1 MIRGYTRLV
10 YVCRLD
16 IHIRICILYKHMFN
30 TISARQIQ
38 REYKKVL
45 QKANKS
51 KEPIVVMANNKP
63 LGAIIGLDLLE
74 KIQLELLV
82 KQALKESESG
92 KTKVIKTS
100 KDLNED
106 FKELEKYVSS

>member
-1 MIRGYTRLV
+1 
-10 YVCRLD
+10 
-16 IHIRICILYKHMFN
+16 MFN
-30 TISARQIQ
+30 TVSARQIQ

-45 QKANKS
+45 QRANKS

-82 KQALKESESG
+82 KQALQESKSG

-100 KDLNED
+100 KDLELD
-106 FKELEKYVSS
+106 LQELEKYASFQN